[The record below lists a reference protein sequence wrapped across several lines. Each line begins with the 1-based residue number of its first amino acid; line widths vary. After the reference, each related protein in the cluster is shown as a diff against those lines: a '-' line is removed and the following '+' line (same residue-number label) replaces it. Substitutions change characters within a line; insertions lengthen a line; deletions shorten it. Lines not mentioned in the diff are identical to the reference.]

1 MEKTTVVVTNE
12 MVSTRVYD
20 DIALSILSKLSLK
33 SFKRFEC
40 VRISW
45 SLLFENHHFMTM
57 IHSNFL
63 SNSFRCSYYDGG
75 SLVLT
80 KSKRDVFYSLAG
92 ERFEKKVKLD
102 FSNPFEENNDIGIF
116 GFGTYY

>member
-1 MEKTTVVVTNE
+1 MR
-12 MVSTRVYD
+12 SQ
-20 DIALSILSKLSLK
+20 
-33 SFKRFEC
+33 
-40 VRISW
+40 SW

-57 IHSNFL
+57 FCSNL
-63 SNSFRCSYYDGG
+63 LYNSLRRSYYDGG
-75 SLVLT
+75 SLILSE
-80 KSKRDVFYSLAG
+80 SKHDVFYSLAG